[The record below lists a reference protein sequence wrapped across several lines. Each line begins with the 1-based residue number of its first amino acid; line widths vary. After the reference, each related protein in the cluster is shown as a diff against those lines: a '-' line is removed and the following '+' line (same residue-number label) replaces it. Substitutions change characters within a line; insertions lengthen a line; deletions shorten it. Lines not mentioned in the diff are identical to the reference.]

1 MHIQWPSCTREGVLG
16 TDQAGYRH
24 AQGSGRS
31 HARSRCPTT
40 TRTNFRPSH
49 AQPRRPRRPGGTD
62 VLPGARAVPAPSAHT
77 DMGPTDLQLLRE
89 VPSQGM
95 SKGGGIACGL
105 QSRVCAGTWPWNSRH
120 RHQAGVD
127 PPPLTQI
134 RNEHQIKPRARNGPP
149 ADQRS
154 DAPGTASRGL
164 RIAWPLR
171 NLRKSQQ
178 QQGVSPPLRSRSLPV
193 GAKTGPAATT
203 VDSSEERGHGVR
215 GRGQHPQ
222 LWRGG

>member
-16 TDQAGYRH
+16 TGHAGYRH
-24 AQGSGRS
+24 ARGSGRS
-31 HARSRCPTT
+31 HARPGCPTT
-40 TRTNFRPSH
+40 ARTNFRPSH
-49 AQPRRPRRPGGTD
+49 AQPRRPRRLGRTD
-62 VLPGARAVPAPSAHT
+62 VLPGARAVPAPSASYHGMT
-77 DMGPTDLQLLRE
+77 RSGSGNRSSQRRE
-89 VPSQGM
+89 EACPQVSQ
-95 SKGGGIACGL
+95 S
-105 QSRVCAGTWPWNSRH
+105 CAGMWPWSSRR

-193 GAKTGPAATT
+193 GAKTGPAATA
-203 VDSSEERGHGVR
+203 VDSSEVRGHGVR
-215 GRGQHPQ
+215 RRGQHPQ